1 MVDIVPGQPKL
12 RSETLSVPSHSPNS
26 AKTKQNKTK
35 QIYWGLGMSTLLQLL
50 PCGPNDGDSDAVS
63 SGLDGVTMSLHP
75 MGVLLTCWMPTCV
88 KERESLGSRVP

>member
-1 MVDIVPGQPKL
+1 
-12 RSETLSVPSHSPNS
+12 
-26 AKTKQNKTK
+26 
-35 QIYWGLGMSTLLQLL
+35 MSTLLQLL

-88 KERESLGSRVP
+88 KERESLGWANLAQRVQWKFTSCIFNLGVRKITFSFSTQHPDDSDQVLHTK